1 MCPSGHASRPL
12 AGPWLRSRP
21 KRARRGPSVPKER
34 YRGRVQRRRGKP
46 AAYLRVSTS
55 GQDTELQRQAIERAA
70 LARGDAELA
79 WFEDT
84 GSGRSWERPALAQ
97 LKAAI
102 FRGEV
107 GRLYVFKLDRLSR
120 MGVVDTS
127 KLVGAIHAAGCEL
140 ISLSEGFDFAS
151 PGVGALLVA
160 MLAFAAELEWSAQ
173 QDRLTAARETRR
185 RAGKSWGR
193 PPKNSGALRARIL
206 ELRGEG
212 RSIRAISMALKV
224 PKSTVQDC
232 ISAAK

>member
-1 MCPSGHASRPL
+1 
-12 AGPWLRSRP
+12 
-21 KRARRGPSVPKER
+21 
-34 YRGRVQRRRGKP
+34 
-46 AAYLRVSTS
+46 
-55 GQDTELQRQAIERAA
+55 LQRQAVERAA
-70 LARGDAELA
+70 AARGDVELI

-84 GSGRSWERPALAQ
+84 GSGRSWERPALAS

-120 MGVVDTS
+120 MGLVDTS
-127 KLVGAIHAAGCEL
+127 KLVAQIHAAGCEL
-140 ISLSEGFDFAS
+140 ISLCEGFDFGA

-160 MLAFAAELEWSAQ
+160 MLAFAADFEWRAQ
-173 QDRLTAARETRR
+173 QERLKAAREART

-193 PPKNSGALRARIL
+193 PKKTPVALGARIL
-206 ELRGEG
+206 ELRAEG
-212 RSIRAISMALKV
+212 RSVRAISIALKV